1 MDGHENK
8 DTIRYIWNFI
18 YWYLLIERYMFI
30 LIQVIAEDSEQYVY
44 CYKGFNPF
52 DDSNDIYHMAEYH
65 VDMLPQLQYI
75 LDKSGEKL

>member
-1 MDGHENK
+1 
-8 DTIRYIWNFI
+8 
-18 YWYLLIERYMFI
+18 MFI

-44 CYKGFNPF
+44 CYKGFNPY